1 MQYSETWLSAWR
13 KSPSERNESSVYLES
28 LHSERRCE
36 VLLESEKLGDGFLFG
51 ALFLQTLV
59 QGAWWQSLSLIYRS
73 FTMKGAQTVATWV
86 GEDSALA
93 RGRAWLG
100 LPYAEHKDAVV
111 SAWFVGAQP
120 GEAASDRAQCCCLPA
135 VSMK

>member
-1 MQYSETWLSAWR
+1 MRAHKADYSIADMSV
-13 KSPSERNESSVYLES
+13 KPGSSDLRSVS
-28 LHSERRCE
+28 III
-36 VLLESEKLGDGFLFG
+36 G

-73 FTMKGAQTVATWV
+73 FTMKGAQTVVTWV
-86 GEDSALA
+86 GEDSALT
-93 RGRAWLG
+93 RGKAWLG

-120 GEAASDRAQCCCLPA
+120 GEAASDGAQCCCLPA